1 MNGLEAI
8 DFMKNGGKVVLI
20 DDCVGYY
27 EIKDNKVWLTYP
39 HMNVSGDV
47 SHNFD
52 LSKEYCEYDETK
64 NLVGWSRVPRN
75 HNYYS
80 ISSCGGVVR
89 DTELNASVD
98 CKKFAS
104 ANYFTN
110 VKKAEE
116 IDFKQTLFRKLQR
129 FSDENGGN
137 EIDWS
142 DKFEYKHCIVYDYEK
157 DNFRTGLVSSCH
169 SFGQVYFIS
178 EEVTQQ
184 AIELFKEEL
193 MKYFTM

>member
-8 DFMKNGGKVVLI
+8 DFMRNGGKVSLI
-20 DDCVGYY
+20 NDYAGFY

-39 HMNVSGDV
+39 HMNISGDI

-52 LSKEYCEYDETK
+52 LSKEYCEYNETK
-64 NLVGWSRVPRN
+64 NLAGWFRVPNN

-80 ISSCGGVVR
+80 ISSCGVVR

-104 ANYFTN
+104 ANYFTD

-129 FSDENGGN
+129 FSDENGGDK
-137 EIDWS
+137 IDW
-142 DKFEYKHCIVYDYEK
+142 K
-157 DNFRTGLVSSCH
+157 DEDQCKYHIKYTHYSNNIYVEGNH
-169 SFGQVYFIS
+169 SLQEVGVVYFIN
-178 EEVTQQ
+178 EQITEQ
-184 AIELFKEEL
+184 AIELFHDDL
-193 MKYFTM
+193 IKYFTM

>member
-64 NLVGWSRVPRN
+64 NLVCWSRVPRN

-129 FSDENGGN
+129 FSDENGGTKN
-137 EIDWS
+137 ERKYYIVYNS
-142 DKFEYKHCIVYDYEK
+142 FTCKFEVGYNSY
-157 DNFRTGLVSSCH
+157 LVGV
-169 SFGQVYFIS
+169 GQVHFASKEI
-178 EEVTQQ
+178 
-184 AIELFKEEL
+184 AKKCIEIFHDDLI
-193 MKYFTM
+193 KYFNM

>member
-8 DFMKNGGKVVLI
+8 DFMRNGGKVSLI
-20 DDCVGYY
+20 NDYAGFY

-39 HMNVSGDV
+39 HMNISGDI

-52 LSKEYCEYDETK
+52 LSKEYCEYNETK
-64 NLVGWSRVPRN
+64 NLAGWFRVPNN

-80 ISSCGGVVR
+80 ISSCGVVR

-104 ANYFTN
+104 ANYFTD

-137 EIDWS
+137 EIDWQNGKQNKYYIS
-142 DKFEYKHCIVYDYEK
+142 FDFEEQDLKVY
-157 DNFRTGLVSSCH
+157 NFRVERD
-169 SFGQVYFIS
+169 FGQVYFVS

-184 AIELFKEEL
+184 AIETFKEDL
-193 MKYFTM
+193 IRYFMM